1 MSVGRAYSLRYGEY
15 SCWSTTGSHRHSKE
29 YSWMAKHYPFYNILR
44 KRSYSR
50 NQCIEYSCI
59 EFLPFIHILLGP
71 RVPPS
76 RTFLVRAC
84 GVWRP
89 MGLSVE
95 LMCYWDG
102 ENRVKT
108 EKNGLFGGE
117 KGEEWRWMWCLSLC
131 PPGGSFLSMSAFCTT
146 TQFLFVYFS
155 VAIIVIGIV
164 DNLLKS
170 EIRPS
175 LMALWLFHWMLL
187 LVDFNCI
194 SVDADLFL

>member
-1 MSVGRAYSLRYGEY
+1 
-15 SCWSTTGSHRHSKE
+15 
-29 YSWMAKHYPFYNILR
+29 
-44 KRSYSR
+44 
-50 NQCIEYSCI
+50 
-59 EFLPFIHILLGP
+59 
-71 RVPPS
+71 
-76 RTFLVRAC
+76 
-84 GVWRP
+84 
-89 MGLSVE
+89 
-95 LMCYWDG
+95 
-102 ENRVKT
+102 
-108 EKNGLFGGE
+108 
-117 KGEEWRWMWCLSLC
+117 MWCLSLC

-164 DNLLKS
+164 DNLLES